1 MGHMSGM
8 LNSVTTPNGEIKIAS
23 NLSKEWARSALEV
36 GISYRGDVDQII
48 ELLEQIGKELAAEE
62 PWKRTIPEPLQIFG
76 EEL

>member
-1 MGHMSGM
+1 MSRM
-8 LNSVTTPNGEIKIAS
+8 LNSVTIPNGEIKIVS
-23 NLSKEWARSALEV
+23 NLFKEWARSVLDG

-62 PWKRTIPEPLQIFG
+62 PWKSTLLESLQIFG